1 MEHLRKLNLNLVS
14 VEFLWQFRGVLWG
27 LNRTRSIDTREAAIY
42 QRADEGFGVN
52 IVCGGK

>member
-1 MEHLRKLNLNLVS
+1 MAISWDVVGAKHAYT
-14 VEFLWQFRGVLWG
+14 
-27 LNRTRSIDTREAAIY
+27 TRSLDTREAAIY